1 MRFLTARRPV
11 RRIDSFARPDVA
23 SLPQNS
29 LEGIREIGCRGCSRR
44 EDTMPKK
51 SPPPN
56 EPHPITAPKIRRLA
70 GIATA
75 TPSKLTTKQ
84 TQELGASVLRHIEP
98 RGGKI
103 K

>member
-1 MRFLTARRPV
+1 MATKK
-11 RRIDSFARPDVA
+11 
-23 SLPQNS
+23 
-29 LEGIREIGCRGCSRR
+29 GGG
-44 EDTMPKK
+44 K
-51 SPPPN
+51 SPP
-56 EPHPITAPKIRRLA
+56 EPHPITAPKIKHLA
-70 GIATA
+70 GIATK

>member
-1 MRFLTARRPV
+1 MAK
-11 RRIDSFARPDVA
+11 
-23 SLPQNS
+23 
-29 LEGIREIGCRGCSRR
+29 G
-44 EDTMPKK
+44 K
-51 SPPPN
+51 SGGKGSGTKPPR

-70 GIATA
+70 GIATK

-84 TQELGASVLRHIEP
+84 TQELGASVMRHIEP

>member
-1 MRFLTARRPV
+1 MA
-11 RRIDSFARPDVA
+11 
-23 SLPQNS
+23 N
-29 LEGIREIGCRGCSRR
+29 
-44 EDTMPKK
+44 K
-51 SPPPN
+51 PPTTTTK
-56 EPHPITAPKIRRLA
+56 EPHPIIAPKIRRLA
-70 GIATA
+70 GIATV

>member
-1 MRFLTARRPV
+1 M
-11 RRIDSFARPDVA
+11 S
-23 SLPQNS
+23 
-29 LEGIREIGCRGCSRR
+29 
-44 EDTMPKK
+44 KK
-51 SPPPN
+51 PPTTTK
-56 EPHPITAPKIRRLA
+56 EPHPITAQKIRHIA

-75 TPSKLTTKQ
+75 TPSKVTNKQ

>member
-1 MRFLTARRPV
+1 MAKRPT
-11 RRIDSFARPDVA
+11 P
-23 SLPQNS
+23 
-29 LEGIREIGCRGCSRR
+29 
-44 EDTMPKK
+44 PK
-51 SPPPN
+51 
-56 EPHPITAPKIRRLA
+56 EPHPITAPKIKRLA

-103 K
+103 R

>member
-1 MRFLTARRPV
+1 MAKT
-11 RRIDSFARPDVA
+11 
-23 SLPQNS
+23 
-29 LEGIREIGCRGCSRR
+29 
-44 EDTMPKK
+44 
-51 SPPPN
+51 PPPK
-56 EPHPITAPKIRRLA
+56 EPKPITSPRIKKLA

-98 RGGKI
+98 RDGKI